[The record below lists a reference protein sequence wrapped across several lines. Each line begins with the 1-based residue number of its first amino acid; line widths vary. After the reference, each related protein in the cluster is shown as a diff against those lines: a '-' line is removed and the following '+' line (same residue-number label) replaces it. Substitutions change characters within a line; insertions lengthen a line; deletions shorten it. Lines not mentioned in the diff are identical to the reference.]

1 MDEPPPLVLSV
12 GLAGRPWLLEFDT
25 DEARTEIA
33 AWLGPWAEVTRRA
46 RTAPGD
52 ACLAR
57 FASCAEL
64 PDGAPGVRRLAEGI
78 GFRTRRLDLC
88 TREKGEDVR
97 AVARFRQG
105 SAVEAVRLALRVLAA
120 RATFAR
126 GGLAL
131 HAASVRAGRGAFVFV
146 GRAGAGKTAARCAFP
161 AQDRLDDD
169 LVLLARPRGR
179 WVRLDLFDKEAPAR
193 FAPSADE
200 LPVAAVLRPER
211 AGQLAS
217 GSAGARLSAGSFRLV
232 PLAGAAAVRACLHVP
247 ASICVPGGE
256 RARNGLAFQAVDE
269 ASVLLERLADLA
281 GDVSVARMEWAL
293 DDDLPARLS
302 GLQ

>member
-78 GFRTRRLDLC
+78 GFRTRRLDLR
-88 TREKGEDVR
+88 TREKGEDVS
-97 AVARFRQG
+97 AEARFRQG
-105 SAVEAVRLALRVLAA
+105 FAVEAARLALRVLAA

-131 HAASVRAGRGAFVFV
+131 HAASVRAGRGALVFV

-161 AQDRLDDD
+161 AQDRRDDD

-211 AGQLAS
+211 AG
-217 GSAGARLSAGSFRLV
+217 SFRLV

-256 RARNGLAFQAVDE
+256 RAADE
-269 ASVLLERLADLA
+269 ASALLERLADLA

>member
-1 MDEPPPLVLSV
+1 MDRPPPLALSV
-12 GLAGRPWLLEFDT
+12 GLAGRPWLLEFDS

-33 AWLGPWAEVTRRA
+33 AWLGPWAEVTHCA
-46 RTAPGD
+46 GTAPGD

-64 PDGAPGVRRLAEGI
+64 PDGAPGARRLAEGI
-78 GFRTRRLDLC
+78 GFRTRTLDLC
-88 TREKGEDVR
+88 TREKGEDVS
-97 AVARFRQG
+97 AQARFRQG
-105 SAVEAVRLALRVLAA
+105 SAVEAARLALRVIAA

-131 HAASVRAGRGAFVFV
+131 HAASVRVGRGTLVFV

-193 FAPSADE
+193 FAPCADE
-200 LPVAAVLRPER
+200 LPITAVLRPER
-211 AGQLAS
+211 
-217 GSAGARLSAGSFRLV
+217 AGSFRLV
-232 PLAGAAAVRACLHVP
+232 PLAGAAAVHACLHVP
-247 ASICVPGGE
+247 ASICVPGGK
-256 RARNGLAFQAVDE
+256 RAVDE
-269 ASVLLERLADLA
+269 ASALLERLADLA
-281 GDVSVARMEWAL
+281 GNVSVARMEWAL
-293 DDDLPARLS
+293 DDDLPALLS
-302 GLQ
+302 GLP